1 LFGTEFVGF
10 GMGLAVGDVVGG
22 DEVVREGDAGHVQP
36 GLGEA
41 RRSGGNDGP
50 GGWRKVCEECDGA
63 GEGGSTGGV
72 FCVEVFEAT
81 ELGVGIE
88 VGAKGADGVDGA
100 TAMCGVEGEGAF
112 HAVKLGP
119 AEPAA
124 FVGRG

>member
-1 LFGTEFVGF
+1 
-10 GMGLAVGDVVGG
+10 MGLAVGDVVGG

-41 RRSGGNDGP
+41 RRSGGNDRP
-50 GGWRKVCEECDGA
+50 GGWGKGSEECDGA
-63 GEGGSTGGV
+63 GEGGGSGGV
-72 FCVEVFEAT
+72 FGVEVFEAT

-88 VGAKGADGVDGA
+88 VGAKGVDGVDGA
-100 TAMCGVEGEGAF
+100 TSVGGVQGERAF